1 MKRDEYD
8 NIDAVNFSSLKHILT
23 SPAHYQDYLKQKLET
38 KDKKQTEEE
47 LERYAVGTITHGKVL
62 EGVDLISEFAVK
74 PEKMTFASTEGK
86 IWKAQQTKPII
97 SQAQADAARFMS
109 DAVANDKQAAAILR
123 SCKERESVTRGEIAG
138 VACKALLDCWGFDA
152 DGIAVIPDLKTTVDT
167 SPEGFAKS
175 VAKFSY
181 DMQCHFYRTLKAQ
194 ELGSATLPMWLW
206 ITVEN
211 TRPWAVQCYAPD
223 HEAMECGRRKVEK
236 AITRLKQARET
247 NEWPAYGGG
256 IQVLSLP
263 KWATRE

>member
-8 NIDAVNFSSLKHILT
+8 NIDAVNFSSLKWILK
-23 SPAHYQDYLKQKLET
+23 SPSHYQYYLKQKLAT
-38 KDKKQTEEE
+38 KDQKQTEEE

-74 PEKMTFASTEGK
+74 PEKMTFASNEGK

-123 SCKERESVTRGEIAG
+123 SCKERESVTLGEIAG
-138 VACKALLDCWGFDA
+138 VKCKALLDCWGYDS
-152 DGIAVIPDLKTTVDT
+152 DGAVVIPDLKTTLDA
-167 SPEGFAKS
+167 SPEGFAKKC
-175 VAKFSY
+175 ANLDY
-181 DMQCHFYRTLKAQ
+181 DMQCYFYRLLKQQ
-194 ELGSATLPMWLW
+194 ELKSETLPMWLW
-206 ITVEN
+206 IAVEN

-223 HEAMECGRRKVEK
+223 YEAMECGRRKVER
-236 AITRLKQARET
+236 AIERLKKSRET

-263 KWATRE
+263 KWATRD